1 MCQAMKFIY
10 DKPKYSMNMDLN
22 YGNDRKW
29 KVFFLTVLKTC
40 NRIMKKV
47 LNLVINVCIL
57 DNCFCVEKRLWA
69 NGKRKYENWTLL
81 MWKLLACVNQSYNR

>member
-1 MCQAMKFIY
+1 MKGFFL
-10 DKPKYSMNMDLN
+10 DCTKDMQLN
-22 YGNDRKW
+22 YEKS
-29 KVFFLTVLKTC
+29 VESC
-40 NRIMKKV
+40 Y
-47 LNLVINVCIL
+47 NVCIL